1 MAKVS
6 ASATDLRSA
15 RKEHKRKKLLKRLLI
30 VFVLLGI
37 AAAVFALRGKWL
49 PKLKGIFDKP
59 HGLIVNDGKL
69 AAGNFPLTLSDN
81 GTAKLYTCDDMFV
94 SVDDAAAKFYDISGN
109 LINTVQHTLAHP
121 SACVSGKKM
130 LIYEN
135 GGNSFELLNVKG
147 EIYKKKLDD
156 TLLLA
161 AFEDDLIAVVTSTVK
176 YDSSLTVY
184 DTEGNEIYKW
194 ASNKRIMSL
203 DINDDGSGCFISTF
217 TSENGQTK
225 STVTELDFSSE
236 GETMNSKELDTLVLS
251 VQKNASNDIWAIGDT
266 RLYKLDKTGDVI
278 DSFEYKGELCAYSS
292 NERVCSVAV
301 SSVRRGASQL
311 MIWDSDDAELT
322 GDVEVVSGRIKA
334 LICNDE
340 NVFMLSEHS
349 AECYDF
355 NAQLTATAA
364 VSNDYVDFVYLE
376 DSLIFIGYRDINK
389 IEFKN

>member
-81 GTAKLYTCDDMFV
+81 GTAKLYICDDMFV
-94 SVDDAAAKFYDISGN
+94 SVDDSAAKFYDISGN

-311 MIWDSDDAELT
+311 MIWDSDDSELT

-364 VSNDYVDFVYLE
+364 VSNDYVDFVYLA

>member
-6 ASATDLRSA
+6 AEATDLRSA
-15 RKEHKRKKLLKRLLI
+15 RKVHKRKKLFKRLIIVLI
-30 VFVLLGI
+30 ILGI
-37 AAAVFALRGKWL
+37 AGVVFALRGKWL

-69 AAGNFPLTLSDN
+69 AAGNFPITLSDN
-81 GTAKLYTCDDMFV
+81 GTAKLYTCEDMFV
-94 SVDDAAAKFYDISGN
+94 SVDDSAAKFYDISGN
-109 LINTVQHTLAHP
+109 LVNTVQHTLAHP
-121 SACVSGKKM
+121 TACVSGKKM

-135 GGNSFELLNVKG
+135 GGNSFEVLSIKG

-176 YDSSLTVY
+176 YDSCLTVY
-184 DTEGNEIYKW
+184 DTEGREIYKW
-194 ASNKRIMSL
+194 ASNKRIMSI
-203 DINDDGSGCFISTF
+203 DINSDGSGCFISTF
-217 TSENGQTK
+217 TSKDGQTE
-225 STVTELDFSSE
+225 SCITELDFSSE
-236 GETMNSKELDTLVLS
+236 GEAMNSKELDTLVLS
-251 VQKNASNDIWAIGDT
+251 VRQNASGDIWAIGDT

-278 DSFEYKGELCAYSS
+278 GSVEYKGELCAYTS

-311 MIWDSDDAELT
+311 IIWDSDSAEIS
-322 GDVEVVSGRIKA
+322 GDVEIVSGKIKA
-334 LICNDE
+334 LVCNDE

-355 NAQLTATAA
+355 SSALTATAA
-364 VSNDYVDFVYLE
+364 VSNDYVGFVYLE

>member
-94 SVDDAAAKFYDISGN
+94 SVDDSAAKFYDISGN